1 MPLARYFA
9 YVGGVLLALLFIADF
24 CLPKLPPAEAT
35 DPHFPRILISSERK
49 WPERVVFDTSIQMN
63 VPARPTDLLAESPVP
78 AVSADVSAKARE
90 AFAQL
95 QPSSTNAPR
104 PSDRTKRGSKPQRQ
118 FNLARRSVAPVIRV
132 ARHPQFGWFG
142 LSIW

>member
-9 YVGGVLLALLFIADF
+9 YVGGVLLVLFIIADF
-24 CLPKLPPAEAT
+24 SLPKLPLGGAA
-35 DPHFPRILISSERK
+35 DPHLPLILISSDRK
-49 WPERVVFDTSIQMN
+49 WPERVVFDTGVQMN
-63 VPARPTDLLAESPVP
+63 IPARPASVEGANPAP
-78 AVSADVSAKARE
+78 AVAADGSAKARE

-95 QPSSTNAPR
+95 QSSSTNAPR
-104 PSDRTKRGSKPQRQ
+104 TSDRTKRGSNPQRQ

-142 LSIW
+142 FSIW

>member
-1 MPLARYFA
+1 MPLVRYFA

-24 CLPKLPPAEAT
+24 SLPKLPLAEAT
-35 DPHFPRILISSERK
+35 DPQLPLIHISSERK

-63 VPARPTDLLAESPVP
+63 ILAGPRTFGAELPAAP
-78 AVSADVSAKARE
+78 AAADVSAKARQ

-95 QPSSTNAPR
+95 RSSSTNASR
-104 PSDRTKRGSKPQRQ
+104 TSDRTRRGSKPQHQ
-118 FNLARRSVAPVIRV
+118 FNLARRSVVPAIRV

-142 LSIW
+142 FSIW